1 MAACSLPPFWLKPF
15 FFSGLPPGSI
25 IFHFGS
31 SEMKYN
37 APRWQL
43 AACHSA
49 TGEHY
54 ISFRE
59 LQHPTYERRRERE
72 QGRGKEGQSQK
83 SMNSYL
89 FGSPAFHAAL
99 RVRKWIGKSASAV
112 RKPMLQAVSF
122 TTCVRKEEEERER
135 GRGREGQ
142 GQSQKTLNSYLFG

>member
-1 MAACSLPPFWLKPF
+1 
-15 FFSGLPPGSI
+15 
-25 IFHFGS
+25 
-31 SEMKYN
+31 MK
-37 APRWQL
+37 AM
-43 AACHSA
+43 SA
-49 TGEHY
+49 EPGEHY

-142 GQSQKTLNSYLFG
+142 GQSQNFISELPK